1 MNALTEVVEQIELRW
16 NDVRWSIEVLDD
28 VGASRASLNRD
39 LLCETA
45 SVGKLLLLIEAATQI
60 ADGRLSSTETLARTS
75 EVAAHDS
82 GVWQHLQIDELS
94 VSDCISLIAAS
105 SDNLATNVLLA
116 RVGPEAVSGCGRRL
130 GLTATSLNDYVRD
143 VRTAAH
149 PAALSVGTARE
160 LAELMWRLQSGEVVS
175 DHISRQVLNWLSL
188 NVDLSM
194 VASALRLDPLA
205 HVEPDRGLTL
215 HNKTGTTDG
224 VRCDVGVM
232 TGPAGTVSY
241 AVLANW
247 QRRDERDALRDDVMD
262 AMGRLGQAIRAF
274 MT

>member
-1 MNALTEVVEQIELRW
+1 MNAVTAAVELIEHQS

-28 VGASRASLNRD
+28 TGQRLASLNGDRV
-39 LLCETA
+39 CETA
-45 SVGKLLLLIEAATQI
+45 SIGKLLLLIEAATQI
-60 ADGRLSSTETLARTS
+60 ADGRLSTTETLARTS
-75 EVAAHDS
+75 EFAVHDS
-82 GVWQHLQIDELS
+82 GLWQHLQIDELS

-105 SDNLATNVLLA
+105 SDNLATNILLT
-116 RVGPEAVSGCGRRL
+116 RVGLDAVSGCGRAL

-149 PAALSVGTARE
+149 PASLSVGTARE
-160 LAELMWRLQSGEVVS
+160 LAKLMWRLRNGEVVS
-175 DHISRQVLNWLSL
+175 DHISHQVFNWLSL

-205 HVEPDRGLTL
+205 HVEPDRGLSL
-215 HNKTGTTDG
+215 HNKTGTNDG

-232 TGPAGTVSY
+232 TGPAGTVPF

-247 QRRDERDALRDDVMD
+247 ERRDDSDQQRDDVMD
-262 AMGRLGQAIRAF
+262 VMGRLGEAMRASI
-274 MT
+274 T